1 MSRDPGEAPRALTSP
16 RQRCEEPST
25 NDCRGPADLE
35 KLHYDDETDTWYECM
50 LNQRHDQYTWVIIP
64 APDDGGRTGA
74 NFNDRLPSDSRFH
87 RPRVARGMQEPLHTP
102 DRCRGGLTCVAAPKT
117 LNRQA
122 SYEAWSLSS
131 IKPS

>member
-1 MSRDPGEAPRALTSP
+1 MISRDPDDALRALTSP

-35 KLHYDDETDTWYECM
+35 KLQYDDETDTWYECM
-50 LNQRHDQYTWVIIP
+50 LDQRHDQYTWVIIP

-87 RPRVARGMQEPLHTP
+87 RPRVPDP
-102 DRCRGGLTCVAAPKT
+102 DRDFATAVERESRSANWLAAAGT
-117 LNRQA
+117 SRQVVP
-122 SYEAWSLSS
+122 SYGVMRS
-131 IKPS
+131 